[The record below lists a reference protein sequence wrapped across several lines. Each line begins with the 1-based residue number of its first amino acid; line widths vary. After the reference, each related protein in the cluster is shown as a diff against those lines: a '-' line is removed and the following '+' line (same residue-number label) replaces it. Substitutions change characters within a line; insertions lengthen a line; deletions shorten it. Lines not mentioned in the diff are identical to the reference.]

1 MARKPSEM
9 KEHAA
14 RIEALEAEVRG
25 LRQVLTPHMELGLA
39 VNRMRQR
46 ARGVP
51 ARTLHQTLARE
62 LRQVRRERARR
73 AR

>member
-1 MARKPSEM
+1 MARKPSDM
-9 KEHAA
+9 KELAA
-14 RIEALEAEVRG
+14 RLEALEAEVRG
-25 LRQVLTPHMELGLA
+25 LRQVLTPHMDLSLA
-39 VNRMRQR
+39 VGRMRER

-51 ARTLHQTLARE
+51 TRTLHQTLDRE